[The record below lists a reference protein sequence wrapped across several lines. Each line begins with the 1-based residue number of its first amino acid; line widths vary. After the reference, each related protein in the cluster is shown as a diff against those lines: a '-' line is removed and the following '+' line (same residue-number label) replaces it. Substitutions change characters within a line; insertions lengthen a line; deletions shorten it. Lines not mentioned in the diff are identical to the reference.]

1 LYGLILFQSK
11 QQTSGDAPNA
21 DFHRRSKV
29 SFLVCGRF
37 TMLFAALM
45 MMLGAIANMIVLILV
60 LFWRVRI
67 ME

>member
-1 LYGLILFQSK
+1 
-11 QQTSGDAPNA
+11 
-21 DFHRRSKV
+21 
-29 SFLVCGRF
+29 
-37 TMLFAALM
+37 MLFAALM